1 MIINNHTATAPPPSV
16 TSALACNFFTG
27 IRNVLCV
34 PFPFRPVTCC
44 LRCDIFFQ
52 FYPAY
57 FTAGRGTLSG
67 SFFVAEAA
75 GVEPALILL
84 PLPPLIPRPRLA
96 GVKWKNHSKT
106 DFPKRGDP
114 MMKGRPLY
122 TLLRVSRRF
131 FIPPATPALLPGR
144 MAVFQSHELL
154 R

>member
-106 DFPKRGDP
+106 DFPKA
-114 MMKGRPLY
+114 GRPHDERPPLVHPPSGVPPFLY
-122 TLLRVSRRF
+122 
-131 FIPPATPALLPGR
+131 PARNPGTF
-144 MAVFQSHELL
+144 AGAHGGISIS
-154 R
+154 